1 MPVSRL
7 PWARRPGRWSVATQT
22 FVLQVLVGV
31 LVVAI
36 GTGAAF
42 VQARRG
48 ATHEAT
54 VRALAVAET
63 VAGSPQVAAAVSAG
77 DPKRILQPYAEGV
90 RVHTGTGFVVVMSPD
105 GIRYSHPNPAQV
117 GKHF

>member
-7 PWARRPGRWSVATQT
+7 PWARWPRRWSVATQT

-31 LVVAI
+31 IVVGI

-42 VQARRG
+42 VQARSA

-63 VAGSPQVAAAVSAG
+63 VAKSPQVVAAVAAG
-77 DPKRILQPYAEGV
+77 DPQHTLQPYAEGV
-90 RVHTGTGFVVVMSPD
+90 RVETGTDFVVLMSPD
-105 GIRYSHPNPAQV
+105 GIRYSHPNPAQI
-117 GKHF
+117 GRH